1 MNYRKEIDGLRA
13 FAVIPVIL
21 YHAGFEWLSGGY
33 VGVDIFF
40 VISGYLITSIILREQ
55 HAGTFTISNFY
66 ERRARR
72 ILPALFFIILIC
84 LPFAWL
90 WLLPFELIDFGKSM
104 IAVTAFSSN
113 ILFWQESD
121 YFSAGAELIPLLHT
135 WSLAVEEQFYVI
147 FPLFMMFFWS
157 LGKHWLVAIIS
168 FIGLFSLGLTE
179 WGWRHFPEA
188 NFYLIPTRAW
198 ELMIGALTAFY
209 LYDRAESV
217 AKQKAQGTIGRL
229 DKRSAIRR
237 TTCLTHSRIINQFA
251 SMLGFALIIVSIFL
265 LDRDIPFP
273 SLYALAPTVGT
284 ALIIIFTT
292 TDTWVYQIL
301 SQRLFVGIGLI
312 SYSAYLWHQPLFVF
326 TRIMSLEEPSQW
338 LLGLLSIATF
348 LLAYLSWRFV
358 EMPFRNK
365 RRFNRKQIFTVS
377 LIGSLIITGIGIV
390 FIATDGLANRSF

>member
-40 VISGYLITSIILREQ
+40 VISGYLITTIILREQ

-157 LGKHWLVAIIS
+157 LGKRWLVVIIS

-179 WGWRHFPEA
+179 WGWRYFPEA

-209 LYDRAESV
+209 LFYRAESRV
-217 AKQKAQGTIGRL
+217 KLKAPPKAQG
-229 DKRSAIRR
+229 
-237 TTCLTHSRIINQFA
+237 IINQLA
-251 SMLGFALIIVSIFL
+251 SILGFALIIASIFL

-284 ALIIIFTT
+284 ALIIVFTT

-326 TRIMSLEEPSQW
+326 TRIMSSEEPSLW
-338 LLGLLSIATF
+338 LLGLLIIVTF

>member
-40 VISGYLITSIILREQ
+40 VISGYLITTIILREQ

-157 LGKHWLVAIIS
+157 LGKRWLVVIIS

-179 WGWRHFPEA
+179 WGWRYFPEA

-209 LYDRAESV
+209 LFYRAESRV
-217 AKQKAQGTIGRL
+217 KLKAPPKAQG
-229 DKRSAIRR
+229 
-237 TTCLTHSRIINQFA
+237 IINQLA
-251 SMLGFALIIVSIFL
+251 SILGFALIIASIFL

-284 ALIIIFTT
+284 ALIIVFTT

-326 TRIMSLEEPSQW
+326 TRIMSSEEPSLW
-338 LLGLLSIATF
+338 LLGLLSIVTF